1 MKRAEKRSIILN
13 LDDYEWLK
21 LIENE
26 QIGRLFLI
34 LYQKY
39 RGEKYIVTKDI
50 LVPFTVITT
59 SVDQYNERWKAECL
73 RRSEAGKKGNM
84 IRWKSQSIA
93 KIADK
98 EMEYEKE
105 NEKEIIIE
113 IKKFFLF
120 VRFVCPVQPEFE
132 RFWHHYEKNSWLDG
146 NGVLIT
152 NKIACAMN
160 WIIDEKTLGSR
171 VDVNLTKAWK
181 TIYELLKDKENSK
194 LMITDLRG
202 FKKKENTLI
211 IFCSKALCDFV
222 ESNMCKEIETAIKTG
237 FVCEY
242 VEYDFAK

>member
-1 MKRAEKRSIILN
+1 MKGKKNTMILN
-13 LDDYEWLK
+13 LSNFDSLK
-21 LIENE
+21 ILKDE
-26 QIGRLFLI
+26 QLGRLFRA
-34 LYQKY
+34 LYGHY
-39 RGEKYIVTKDI
+39 RGEKCVIEDDIVWPYRWLTTEIDRYNQKYIEVC
-50 LVPFTVITT
+50 
-59 SVDQYNERWKAECL
+59 AL
-73 RRSEAGKKGNM
+73 RSKAGKKGNDV
-84 IRWKSQSIA
+84 RWHSQSIA

-120 VRFVCPVQPEFE
+120 VRFVCPVQPEFD